1 MIIIFGTL
9 KSKGLRKLNKVSF
22 RELLAAKGF
31 SQSRLSREAGVSQS
45 NLSIYCNYRD
55 TLEASS
61 MVTRL
66 KISEALKMTVEEFEE
81 VLGLAPAVIVASNK
95 QQGNYKITEVK

>member
-1 MIIIFGTL
+1 MSNMT
-9 KSKGLRKLNKVSF
+9 F

-45 NLSIYCNYRD
+45 NLSIYCNYRN

-81 VLGLAPAVIVASNK
+81 VLGLDRAVIIASNK

>member
-1 MIIIFGTL
+1 MT
-9 KSKGLRKLNKVSF
+9 F

-31 SQSRLSREAGVSQS
+31 TQTRLSRKAGVSQS

-66 KISEALKMTVEEFEE
+66 KIAEALDMTVEEFETTLE
-81 VLGLAPAVIVASNK
+81 LSPAVIVASNK
-95 QQGNYKITEVK
+95 QQGNYKIIEVK

>member
-1 MIIIFGTL
+1 MT
-9 KSKGLRKLNKVSF
+9 F
-22 RELLAAKGF
+22 RQLLAAKGF

-45 NLSIYCNYRD
+45 NLSIYCNYRN

-81 VLGLAPAVIVASNK
+81 VLGLDRAVIIASNK